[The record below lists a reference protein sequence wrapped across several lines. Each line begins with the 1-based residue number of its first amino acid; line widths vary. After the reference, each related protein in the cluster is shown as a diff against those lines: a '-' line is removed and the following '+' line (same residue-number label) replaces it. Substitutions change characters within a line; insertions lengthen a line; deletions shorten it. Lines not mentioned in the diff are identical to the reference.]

1 VSCATALAVNSPWKK
16 CTGDREVNRATLAL
30 CLMSVIAFSPSL
42 TFAQELADGKR
53 LYQAYCSG
61 CHGLSGKGDGPAAKT
76 LPVKPADHTRI
87 EMNKYTDQ
95 YLIEIIS
102 KGGASVGRS
111 AQIPAWGAVLK
122 EPQVR
127 EIVAYVRALSNGKKE
142 TAQASG
148 VQNK

>member
-1 VSCATALAVNSPWKK
+1 VNRQAPVLLLLLLTALSH
-16 CTGDREVNRATLAL
+16 
-30 CLMSVIAFSPSL
+30 SL
-42 TFAQELADGKR
+42 TFAQEPADGKR
-53 LYQAYCSG
+53 MYQAYCSG

-87 EMNKYTDQ
+87 EMNQYTDQ

-111 AQIPAWGAVLK
+111 PQMPAWGAVLK
-122 EPQVR
+122 EPQVK

-142 TAQASG
+142 TGQTSGAQA
-148 VQNK
+148 K

>member
-1 VSCATALAVNSPWKK
+1 VLLLLLLT
-16 CTGDREVNRATLAL
+16 
-30 CLMSVIAFSPSL
+30 AFSHSL
-42 TFAQELADGKR
+42 IFAQELSDGKR
-53 LYQAYCSG
+53 MYQAYCSG

-87 EMNKYTDQ
+87 EMNQYTDQ

-102 KGGASVGRS
+102 KGGVGVGRS
-111 AQIPAWGAVLK
+111 AQMPAWGAVLK
-122 EPQVR
+122 EPQVK

-148 VQNK
+148 AQSK